1 MAIEQYEKYQPYL
14 DFIKEYA
21 ASSNAATGSKVDANA
36 NVECKNVTTLT
47 GELYKKDGIGINR
60 LRMWQKIKELY
71 GQEYADKYIY
81 QLDHHFIYRHDET
94 NPCLPYCVSITMYPF
109 LFNGLESIGG
119 GSSAPHNLDSFCGEF
134 INLCFAIASQ
144 FAGAVATPE
153 FIPYLDYFIRKDYG
167 DDYYLHADKVVDR
180 SPLSAK

>member
-60 LRMWQKIKELY
+60 LRMWQKIKEMY
-71 GQEYADKYIY
+71 G
-81 QLDHHFIYRHDET
+81 
-94 NPCLPYCVSITMYPF
+94 
-109 LFNGLESIGG
+109 
-119 GSSAPHNLDSFCGEF
+119 
-134 INLCFAIASQ
+134 
-144 FAGAVATPE
+144 
-153 FIPYLDYFIRKDYG
+153 
-167 DDYYLHADKVVDR
+167 
-180 SPLSAK
+180 

>member
-60 LRMWQKIKELY
+60 LRMWQKIKEL
-71 GQEYADKYIY
+71 
-81 QLDHHFIYRHDET
+81 
-94 NPCLPYCVSITMYPF
+94 
-109 LFNGLESIGG
+109 
-119 GSSAPHNLDSFCGEF
+119 
-134 INLCFAIASQ
+134 
-144 FAGAVATPE
+144 
-153 FIPYLDYFIRKDYG
+153 
-167 DDYYLHADKVVDR
+167 
-180 SPLSAK
+180 